1 MNNTKPQFHPGET
14 RNDTNGVPIF
24 GFAAPPATPAPILC
38 IRDVWKGI
46 AAMLDSAESDLDAGA
61 PGVEPNR
68 RIARHLCEGSRQDLS
83 RGPSSGSGSIFTE
96 LLLASAY
103 SLTGQQ
109 AEAHEALQRYLAL
122 PGVATKSIAQLRAQQ
137 LALANNP
144 TWVADNERLFD
155 GLRQAGCRRSECV
168 TAPPR

>member
-1 MNNTKPQFHPGET
+1 
-14 RNDTNGVPIF
+14 
-24 GFAAPPATPAPILC
+24 
-38 IRDVWKGI
+38 
-46 AAMLDSAESDLDAGA
+46 
-61 PGVEPNR
+61 
-68 RIARHLCEGSRQDLS
+68 
-83 RGPSSGSGSIFTE
+83 

-144 TWVADNERLFD
+144 TWVAYNERRFD
-155 GLRQAGCRRSECV
+155 GLRPGGMPEE
-168 TAPPR
+168 